1 MHTQTEVLEVMA
13 GPPHVAFTW
22 RHWAEFKGA
31 YKGNQ
36 GDGSTVELYGFC
48 IATVNSNL
56 KVEELQI
63 FYKPEDFLRVL
74 EVCVNGF
81 PTGFWHCFSLCL
93 GTAAA
98 RLF

>member
-1 MHTQTEVLEVMA
+1 MA

-22 RHWAEFKGA
+22 RHWAEFSGA

-48 IATVNSNL
+48 IATVNSSL

-74 EVCVNGF
+74 EVSINGF
-81 PTGFWHCFSLCL
+81 LSTRSDSPSTGASLLSAGLEFCY
-93 GTAAA
+93 
-98 RLF
+98 